1 MSVTFAS
8 PLAFTILNSL
18 FEARSYVAGYEVSDK
33 DTEVFNALTEGPN
46 EAAFPHAARWY
57 KHIAE
62 VKGLAAKAGG
72 AAPAKAAAA
81 AEDDDE
87 VDLFGSDD
95 EDDEEAE
102 RIKAERVKEYEARK
116 ANKPKTIAKSVCTI
130 DVKPWDDETDMAA
143 LEAHVRSI
151 EMDGLVWGLS
161 KLVAV
166 GYGIKKLQI
175 TAVVEDELVSI
186 DTLQDLVTGGAGEE
200 FVQSMDV
207 AAMQKL

>member
-1 MSVTFAS
+1 MCLVTH
-8 PLAFTILNSL
+8 L
-18 FEARSYVAGYEVSDK
+18 FHR
-33 DTEVFNALTEGPN
+33 
-46 EAAFPHAARWY
+46 
-57 KHIAE
+57 
-62 VKGLAAKAGG
+62 AGG

-95 EDDEEAE
+95 EEDEEAE

-151 EMDGLVWGLS
+151 QMDGLVWGLS

-175 TAVVEDELVSI
+175 TAVVEDELVSM
-186 DTLQDLVTGGAGEE
+186 DALQDLVTGGEGEE
-200 FVQSMDV
+200 YVQSMDL